1 MQVIMAKVTDNFHQT
16 NK

>member
-1 MQVIMAKVTDNFHQT
+1 MAKVTDNFHQT